1 MRFLPIGID
10 PNGSFILDTGG
21 TTVTIPATLLGI
33 KLLARILSEPAGRL
47 SEPGA
52 PSKWDVKQELMKKSS
67 AARMNALANQL
78 DLEDLLAELDVEI
91 GT

>member
-10 PNGSFILDTGG
+10 PSGAFILDTGG
-21 TTVTIPATLLGI
+21 TTITIPPTDKGLKI
-33 KLLARILSEPAGRL
+33 LARILSEPAGRL

-52 PSKWDVKQELMKKSS
+52 PSKWDVKQELMKKAA

-78 DLEDLLAELDVEI
+78 DLEDLLAELDA
-91 GT
+91 